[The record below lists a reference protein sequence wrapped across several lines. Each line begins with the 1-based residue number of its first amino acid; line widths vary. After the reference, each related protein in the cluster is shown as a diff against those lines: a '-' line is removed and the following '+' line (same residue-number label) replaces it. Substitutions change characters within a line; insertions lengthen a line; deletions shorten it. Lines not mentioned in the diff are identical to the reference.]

1 MASIF
6 APGLL
11 DGRTAL
17 VTGGGSGIG
26 LAIARELGALGAKV
40 AICGRNPDRLEAAR
54 AELAGEG
61 LTVFAKTCDIRE
73 PEQVAA
79 LAEAVVAE
87 LGGIDFLVNNAGGQF
102 PAPVEQMSYNG
113 WKAVVDNNLN
123 GTFLVTKVVAEKAF
137 FPQGHGRVVNI
148 VANMWR
154 GFPGMAHTGAAR
166 AGVVNL
172 TQSLAIEW
180 APKQILVNA
189 VAPGIIRS
197 TGTDRYPPELMKA
210 AIKATPLKRWGTV
223 EDVAHAVTYLLSP
236 AGDWVTGETICV
248 DGGARLWGD
257 IWGIPEPVEVPA
269 P

>member
-1 MASIF
+1 
-6 APGLL
+6 
-11 DGRTAL
+11 
-17 VTGGGSGIG
+17 
-26 LAIARELGALGAKV
+26 
-40 AICGRNPDRLEAAR
+40 
-54 AELAGEG
+54 
-61 LTVFAKTCDIRE
+61 
-73 PEQVAA
+73 
-79 LAEAVVAE
+79 
-87 LGGIDFLVNNAGGQF
+87 
-102 PAPVEQMSYNG
+102 
-113 WKAVVDNNLN
+113 
-123 GTFLVTKVVAEKAF
+123 
-137 FPQGHGRVVNI
+137 
-148 VANMWR
+148 MWR

-180 APKQILVNA
+180 APKGILVNA

-236 AGDWVTGETICV
+236 AGDWVTGETLCV

-257 IWGIPEPVEVPA
+257 IWGIPEPVEAPA